1 MILGDRS
8 SFMVDGNNK
17 IPTHPMTPT
26 GMGTSNKSNFKNF
39 GVGGSAN
46 KKSAAILKGYGLGA
60 SSQGLNTSVSK
71 KK

>member
-1 MILGDRS
+1 M
-8 SFMVDGNNK
+8 MADGNNK

-46 KKSAAILKGYGLGA
+46 KKSAAILKGCGLGT
-60 SSQGLNTSVSK
+60 SSQGLNTSVAK